1 MRRIESLRLRSS
13 SRRREPKIGI
23 APLIDMVFILLIF
36 FLVTTSFVRET
47 GVTVDKPA
55 AATAETLEKQSI
67 LVAVTGRGMIHIGQ
81 RQVDLPGLRAA
92 LRKDLRGRP
101 GRPVVVIADRNTN
114 TGRVV
119 DVIDTCKLAGAKKV
133 SLASRKK

>member
-1 MRRIESLRLRSS
+1 MRRIQSLRLGSS
-13 SRRREPKIGI
+13 ARRREPKIGI

-47 GVTVDKPA
+47 GVTVDKPV
-55 AATAETLEKQSI
+55 AATAETLEKQSV
-67 LVAVTGRGMIHIGQ
+67 LVAVTGRGAIHINQ
-81 RQVDLPGLRAA
+81 RQVDIPGLRAA
-92 LRKDLRGRP
+92 LRKTLRSRP
-101 GRPVVVIADRNTN
+101 GRPVVIIADRNAK